1 MTTEGRLLE
10 ELTIDDFRNRL
21 TILYPKAAID
31 SRGNEIITYTEGPI
45 VWAYVEVHATGMSTS
60 SSESHITRK
69 VLLVFRYRNDL
80 SPADPFPGERRNLRT
95 HLAAYGCLWKA
106 QIHLCGMCRGSKES
120 VRAYEKKIH
129 GYAKYPGNLRG
140 RSSQCYTSGD
150 GGHGG
155 ENNRGYEGEGSG

>member
-1 MTTEGRLLE
+1 MTTEERLLE

-31 SRGNEIITYTEGPI
+31 SRGNEIITYKEGPT

-80 SPADPFPGERRNLRT
+80 SPEIHFRMNGEIYVPISPPTDACGRHKYTYVECVEEVKNL
-95 HLAAYGCLWKA
+95 
-106 QIHLCGMCRGSKES
+106 
-120 VRAYEKKIH
+120 
-129 GYAKYPGNLRG
+129 
-140 RSSQCYTSGD
+140 
-150 GGHGG
+150 
-155 ENNRGYEGEGSG
+155 